1 MIMIG
6 RLLYLLLAVLLT
18 HSLEA
23 FSTSE
28 MKNRRIDD
36 RHTLSPSSSR
46 ASGTKSSNNN
56 NIIRRKTSD
65 VASAAVV
72 ILSFQLLTVPVVS
85 TAADIANGSKL
96 FDYNCAAC
104 HRGGMNYVSEKK
116 TLQKDAIEKY
126 RKTTNVDK
134 IQDYIQ
140 NAMPHR
146 FMPFG
151 NKFSNDDYTDV
162 VSFVLDQALNDKWE

>member
-1 MIMIG
+1 MTKPMIMIG

-126 RKTTNVDK
+126 RKTRGQPYSK
-134 IQDYIQ
+134 ILLFLSNNSLIYIQ
-140 NAMPHR
+140 TLRHHQQQSCR
-146 FMPFG
+146 E
-151 NKFSNDDYTDV
+151 SNST
-162 VSFVLDQALNDKWE
+162 